1 MGVAGLTVPPST
13 IESNLQRKSTTMMRL
28 GMHPRKQAPCR
39 MDPKIYFTSFIYFL
53 FVIKASWA
61 EDPSPAPNTP
71 SAFTPAKVQTTTHN
85 MQLATLTGKRV
96 ESNVTRDVDSSTKP
110 LPTKQRPNQHITVSP
125 ASGSVTSA
133 PKTKAIKD
141 TSSVTWTSDG
151 EDAFTYDYESLRIAG
166 LIFAGVFFV
175 LGILVLTCGNIRKMP
190 KCHKKSSKS
199 YRVVQG

>member
-1 MGVAGLTVPPST
+1 MGVAGLTVPPAT

-125 ASGSVTSA
+125 ASGSA
-133 PKTKAIKD
+133 
-141 TSSVTWTSDG
+141 SDG
-151 EDAFTYDYESLRIAG
+151 EDAFTHDYESLRIAG